1 MKSVGNATIFR
12 EICAPPRF
20 WVEGRGGWE
29 DLRGF
34 SLSEN
39 RTFCKYKAR
48 FLSEHSKKTT
58 FLVVLIAY
66 LT

>member
-1 MKSVGNATIFR
+1 MRPTQIL
-12 EICAPPRF
+12 
-20 WVEGRGGWE
+20 GGGERWWE

-48 FLSEHSKKTT
+48 FLSEHSKKIT